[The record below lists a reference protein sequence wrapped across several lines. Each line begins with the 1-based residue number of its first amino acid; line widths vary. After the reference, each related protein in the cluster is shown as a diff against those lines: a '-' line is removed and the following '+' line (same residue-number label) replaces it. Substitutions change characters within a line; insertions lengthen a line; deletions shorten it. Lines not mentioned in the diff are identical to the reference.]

1 MGDMTK
7 FNSAIEY
14 YIFNVLLMCL
24 LISEIFIFF
33 YTRSKQNRTEKID
46 TRDLG
51 TKWLLYLNFVFC
63 LIISFLCISQKAP
76 FCIRELTLPAY
87 FAKIGM
93 LITAVGICIRIKAVL
108 TLKKAFTLNVQI
120 SKEQQ
125 LITNGMYKFV
135 RHPAYTGS
143 ILSLLGVSIALKNIP
158 AILIVA
164 ICSFVC
170 YQIRINVEEAV
181 FVVDKFLDDCSIA
194 NLQTVRIVHGKGTGK
209 LREGIHKFLKSNSRV
224 KSFRVGTYGEGEMG
238 VTVVELK

>member
-1 MGDMTK
+1 MSKKRRAKIPPFRVLNSENIFRKFVTK
-7 FNSAIEY
+7 I
-14 YIFNVLLMCL
+14 M
-24 LISEIFIFF
+24 
-33 YTRSKQNRTEKID
+33 RSCDKNFAQ
-46 TRDLG
+46 LQ
-51 TKWLLYLNFVFC
+51 KWLLYLNFVFC

-181 FVVDKFLDDCSIA
+181 LQKYFKEY
-194 NLQTVRIVHGKGTGK
+194 NLYKEKTYK
-209 LREGIHKFLKSNSRV
+209 LFPYI
-224 KSFRVGTYGEGEMG
+224 Y
-238 VTVVELK
+238 

>member
-93 LITAVGICIRIKAVL
+93 LIIAVGICIRIKAVL
-108 TLKKAFTLNVQI
+108 TLKKAFTKMPFTYSLFKMFAKSHMKKKYPIEGFTVKWRRYDY
-120 SKEQQ
+120 KE
-125 LITNGMYKFV
+125 IHFDIVRCIYKEMCEKYCCPELCTVFCQSDV
-135 RHPAYTGS
+135 TAFAGYKPKIRFER
-143 ILSLLGVSIALKNIP
+143 LGTI
-158 AILIVA
+158 
-164 ICSFVC
+164 
-170 YQIRINVEEAV
+170 
-181 FVVDKFLDDCSIA
+181 
-194 NLQTVRIVHGKGTGK
+194 
-209 LREGIHKFLKSNSRV
+209 
-224 KSFRVGTYGEGEMG
+224 GEGANCCDFHFIRG
-238 VTVVELK
+238 K

>member
-170 YQIRINVEEAV
+170 YQIRIMLKKQFYKNISKNITYIKKKHINFFRIYIKIADVLEITLV
-181 FVVDKFLDDCSIA
+181 MVLTSYFL
-194 NLQTVRIVHGKGTGK
+194 
-209 LREGIHKFLKSNSRV
+209 
-224 KSFRVGTYGEGEMG
+224 
-238 VTVVELK
+238 

>member
-1 MGDMTK
+1 MGDITK

-14 YIFNVLLMCL
+14 YVFNMLLIFLF
-24 LISEIFIFF
+24 ISEIFIFF
-33 YTRSKQNRTEKID
+33 YTRSKQNGIKKID

-63 LIISFLCISQKAP
+63 LMVSFLCVSQKAP
-76 FCIRELTLPAY
+76 FYIRKMILPNY
-87 FAKIGM
+87 FVKIGM
-93 LITAVGICIRIKAVL
+93 LIMVCGICIRLKAVL

-125 LITNGMYKFV
+125 LVTSGMYKFV

-143 ILSLLGVSIALKNIP
+143 ILSLIGLSIALKNIP
-158 AILIVA
+158 AILIVT

-181 FVVDKFLDDCSIA
+181 
-194 NLQTVRIVHGKGTGK
+194 LQKHFKEYMGYKEKTYK
-209 LREGIHKFLKSNSRV
+209 LFPHI
-224 KSFRVGTYGEGEMG
+224 Y
-238 VTVVELK
+238 

>member
-1 MGDMTK
+1 
-7 FNSAIEY
+7 
-14 YIFNVLLMCL
+14 MCL

-181 FVVDKFLDDCSIA
+181 LQKYFKEY
-194 NLQTVRIVHGKGTGK
+194 NLYKEKTYK
-209 LREGIHKFLKSNSRV
+209 LFPYI
-224 KSFRVGTYGEGEMG
+224 Y
-238 VTVVELK
+238 

>member
-120 SKEQQ
+120 KDTYYYRCKKVWLRRQSTSKDRIASACRQ
-125 LITNGMYKFV
+125 
-135 RHPAYTGS
+135 RHSVP
-143 ILSLLGVSIALKNIP
+143 
-158 AILIVA
+158 
-164 ICSFVC
+164 
-170 YQIRINVEEAV
+170 
-181 FVVDKFLDDCSIA
+181 
-194 NLQTVRIVHGKGTGK
+194 
-209 LREGIHKFLKSNSRV
+209 
-224 KSFRVGTYGEGEMG
+224 
-238 VTVVELK
+238 

>member
-93 LITAVGICIRIKAVL
+93 LI
-108 TLKKAFTLNVQI
+108 LKKAFTLNVQI

-181 FVVDKFLDDCSIA
+181 LQKYFKEY
-194 NLQTVRIVHGKGTGK
+194 NLYKEKTYK
-209 LREGIHKFLKSNSRV
+209 LFPYI
-224 KSFRVGTYGEGEMG
+224 Y
-238 VTVVELK
+238 

>member
-51 TKWLLYLNFVFC
+51 TKWLL
-63 LIISFLCISQKAP
+63 
-76 FCIRELTLPAY
+76 RELTLPAY

-181 FVVDKFLDDCSIA
+181 LQKYFKEY
-194 NLQTVRIVHGKGTGK
+194 NLYKEKTYK
-209 LREGIHKFLKSNSRV
+209 LFPYI
-224 KSFRVGTYGEGEMG
+224 Y
-238 VTVVELK
+238 

>member
-93 LITAVGICIRIKAVL
+93 LIIAVGICIRIKAVL
-108 TLKKAFTLNVQI
+108 TLKKAFFSMLMITAGILGCVFLVWAGVEQYKKIWDDLYKMVLI
-120 SKEQQ
+120 S
-125 LITNGMYKFV
+125 
-135 RHPAYTGS
+135 S
-143 ILSLLGVSIALKNIP
+143 I
-158 AILIVA
+158 
-164 ICSFVC
+164 SFVAVLGNL
-170 YQIRINVEEAV
+170 IREYLPLNLILVILFIN
-181 FVVDKFLDDCSIA
+181 I
-194 NLQTVRIVHGKGTGK
+194 GTIL
-209 LREGIHKFLKSNSRV
+209 LRAYLKKKYPQMYV
-224 KSFRVGTYGEGEMG
+224 
-238 VTVVELK
+238 

>member
-63 LIISFLCISQKAP
+63 L
-76 FCIRELTLPAY
+76 IRELTLPAY

-181 FVVDKFLDDCSIA
+181 LQKYFKEY
-194 NLQTVRIVHGKGTGK
+194 NLYKEKTYK
-209 LREGIHKFLKSNSRV
+209 LFPYI
-224 KSFRVGTYGEGEMG
+224 Y
-238 VTVVELK
+238 